1 MFYLLFLRKY
11 AFFVF
16 RMRKTTLNLDIG
28 KVIKERRALLGIS
41 QQDLSDYSGVGIST
55 VKDLERG
62 VGNPSIE
69 TLKKILDVVGL
80 EIILQVN
87 LPKSHKVYHS
97 KQIFPVFTNM
107 LPEGANRRAL
117 CRLKKFYRKD
127 FFGLLELI
135 Y

>member
-1 MFYLLFLRKY
+1 M
-11 AFFVF
+11 
-16 RMRKTTLNLDIG
+16 NLDIG

-80 EIILQVN
+80 EIILQV
-87 LPKSHKVYHS
+87 
-97 KQIFPVFTNM
+97 KQTV
-107 LPEGANRRAL
+107 
-117 CRLKKFYRKD
+117 K
-127 FFGLLELI
+127 
-135 Y
+135 